1 MLAALLAAA
10 AVAQPTPLDWT
21 FDSKG
26 NMALEFA
33 LPNSGTPTIGVTYF
47 VADSLAARVDFGL
60 DAIFSPSGSPATFSI
75 DLGLRF
81 YQWKRD
87 EVALFIAP
95 SIAFG
100 REKTATDAAEFL
112 AFGGAVGIE
121 YFFSKHM
128 SVGGQLGLLFS
139 LHNLGGP
146 TGSSVITELTTGTT
160 QLFAACHF

>member
-1 MLAALLAAA
+1 MIAALLAAA

-26 NMALEFA
+26 NVALEFD
-33 LPNSGTPTIGVTYF
+33 LPSSSKAAIGVTYF

-60 DAIFSPSGSPATFSI
+60 DAIFSPSGAPATFSI
-75 DLGLRF
+75 EVGLRF

-87 EVALFIAP
+87 EVALFVAP

-100 REKTATDAAEFL
+100 RARTATDAAEFI

-128 SVGGQLGLLFS
+128 SVGGQLGLAFNIG
-139 LHNLGGP
+139 NLGGP
-146 TGSSVITELTTGTT
+146 TGSSVTTELTTATS